1 MLIEFS
7 GTPGS
12 GKNSVIDSIC
22 RQTGRDF
29 EIIQADED
37 VFDLQ
42 NSNFELKN
50 IWTIFDTYS
59 RFERIQKSS
68 IENQNKLVII
78 NRGLFDRVA
87 WSRLLKLKN
96 PAFAETAD
104 YLEKWLINKL
114 IIVSGNFNYKIYLLL
129 TSYNKI
135 ISRRPHYLAQRDEK
149 PWIVN
154 PETIE
159 SLNLLYKQ
167 LHDEFCN
174 VLNITVIDDLE
185 DDLALQAK
193 VSVTLLNLLKT

>member
-12 GKNSVIDSIC
+12 GKNSVINSIC
-22 RQTGRDF
+22 RQPGIDC
-29 EIIQADED
+29 EIIQADEE

-50 IWTIFDTYS
+50 LWTIFDTYS
-59 RFERIQKSS
+59 RFERIQKGN
-68 IENQNKLVII
+68 IENPNKLVIV

-87 WSRLLKLKN
+87 WSRLLKVKN
-96 PAFAETAD
+96 PAFTETAD

-114 IIVSGNFNYKIYLLL
+114 IIVSENFNYKIYLLL

-135 ISRRPHYLAQRDEK
+135 ISRRPHYLAQGEEK

-154 PETIE
+154 RETIE
-159 SLNLLYKQ
+159 NLNLLYRQ

-174 VLNITVIDDLE
+174 VLNITIIDDLE

-193 VSVTLLNLLKT
+193 VSVTLLNLLKA